1 MICKSFEKLS
11 SYLNLKERKKKKNMQ
26 LLIRFIY
33 IRKKQQQ
40 QQQQQEQQSGRC
52 WSCQSVMINV
62 EQRPYTAI
70 VFPHHRH

>member
-1 MICKSFEKLS
+1 
-11 SYLNLKERKKKKNMQ
+11 MQ

>member
-1 MICKSFEKLS
+1 
-11 SYLNLKERKKKKNMQ
+11 MQ

-40 QQQQQEQQSGRC
+40 QEQQSERC